1 MPAGGGV
8 QFVVGGVLEGEQG
21 VAGIT
26 GKPAAARWIVESVT
40 AVIRNAGRKKCCG
53 CRCFPPG
60 RTPTP
65 AWPELEVR

>member
-1 MPAGGGV
+1 MPTGGGV

-26 GKPAAARWIVESVT
+26 GKPAAARWIVESVMV
-40 AVIRNAGRKKCCG
+40 VIRNAGWKRCCG

-65 AWPELEVR
+65 ASA